1 MDSSSSKRNHP
12 RLLYKKGKA
21 PSQQTSMSHN
31 FQMVEEGVG
40 LYGWDDDVDDDD
52 VTNLVHD
59 ISHNCVDR
67 RFWDVNEEPPTTTRK
82 KCPTSIRETDVES
95 SKKKKANDTKTY
107 SMLILLFLFGKVYLL
122 RLLILLFHFSISFIV
137 LFFSTTA
144 TNNHLRIRWWVALEK
159 KNNAL
164 C

>member
-1 MDSSSSKRNHP
+1 
-12 RLLYKKGKA
+12 KKGKA
-21 PSQQTSMSHN
+21 PSQQRSMSYYNYLSN

-82 KCPTSIRETDVES
+82 KHPTSVRVTDVES
-95 SKKKKANDTKTY
+95 SKKKANDTKTVGVQV
-107 SMLILLFLFGKVYLL
+107 FRKTV
-122 RLLILLFHFSISFIV
+122 
-137 LFFSTTA
+137 
-144 TNNHLRIRWWVALEK
+144 
-159 KNNAL
+159 
-164 C
+164 